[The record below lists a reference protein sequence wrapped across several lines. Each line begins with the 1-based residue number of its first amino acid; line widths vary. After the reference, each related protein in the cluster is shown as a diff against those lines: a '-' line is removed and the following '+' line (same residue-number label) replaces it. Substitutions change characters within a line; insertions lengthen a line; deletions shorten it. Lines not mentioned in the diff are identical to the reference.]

1 MEVLCGQGEAFINIF
16 KFTYY
21 ILHILI
27 YVIYI
32 FCFILSDRVGIWY
45 TSLDYYDFQE
55 IYSYMAEETY
65 YLIDFENVGLKGLE
79 GAEKLSAQDHVHLFS
94 TRNAPKIN
102 TATLA
107 TFNGKNLV
115 VHEVPAKSQS
125 VDMHLVSYLGYLL
138 GKHDPAPAIVIL
150 SNDTDYDDIVQFWKT
165 ELNVIVVRWD
175 HFEDPKPSAP
185 KKAAGKAKPAGK
197 AAAKENAP
205 ASEKAPAAREKA
217 PAKEKAPAAR
227 EKAPAKEKA
236 LKTVEPKDKTAVNNA
251 VLKTLSAAKYDNE
264 IVSFCASQVT
274 KLFTEKNGKQLIY
287 RSIIS
292 KYGQEQGLEI
302 YRQIKKLL

>member
-1 MEVLCGQGEAFINIF
+1 
-16 KFTYY
+16 
-21 ILHILI
+21 
-27 YVIYI
+27 
-32 FCFILSDRVGIWY
+32 
-45 TSLDYYDFQE
+45 
-55 IYSYMAEETY
+55 MAEETY

-165 ELNVIVVRWD
+165 ELNVIVVRRD

-185 KKAAGKAKPAGK
+185 KKAAGKAKATGK
-197 AAAKENAP
+197 AAAKEKAP

-217 PAKEKAPAAR
+217 PAKEKAP
-227 EKAPAKEKA
+227 KP
-236 LKTVEPKDKTAVNNA
+236 VEPKDKTAVNNA